1 MPQGKRSAFGINT
14 TTSTQ
19 ISAVQKVINDLF
31 CACGIARAYT
41 AQQNLSMRTEFFDVT
56 NNYNLSSGSRL
67 TRREIFELF
76 FAFFLQFFESVARKE
91 TLFAFKL

>member
-1 MPQGKRSAFGINT
+1 MWNRQGIYRTAKPINAHR
-14 TTSTQ
+14 
-19 ISAVQKVINDLF
+19 I
-31 CACGIARAYT
+31 
-41 AQQNLSMRTEFFDVT
+41 FDVT